1 MNLMNRSLQE
11 LPRILGIVGIHLD
24 LMAKRFDGDL
34 GLLLRHFAQYNF
46 TLVQRA
52 TILPRLSAACV
63 CERESFIEQTRCYKN

>member
-1 MNLMNRSLQE
+1 
-11 LPRILGIVGIHLD
+11 
-24 LMAKRFDGDL
+24 MAKRFDGDL